1 MISRKPL
8 LLASALSA
16 GLMFSATSD
25 AALEARANG
34 MFYDTVL
41 NVTWLDLSV
50 SDVNWQQAKEWA
62 DTLTHAG
69 LTDWRLPSVSPING
83 TAFHYEESVDG
94 STDWSYNI
102 TSQMSELAHLYY
114 VTLGNNGA
122 YDNQGNYIDGTL
134 SQTSPLQQL
143 QVGLYWSGT
152 DYAPDAQNFAWSFLT
167 DLGLQTDALKTSSG
181 YAIAVHDGDVAP
193 VPLPATVWLFGSIL
207 GGFVGLRRKSAAI

>member
-16 GLMFSATSD
+16 GLVFSASSQ

-41 NVTWLDLSV
+41 NVTWLDVSVADLS
-50 SDVNWQQAKEWA
+50 WQQAMDWA
-62 DTLTHAG
+62 DALTHAG
-69 LTDWRLPSVSPING
+69 LSDWRLPSVSPVNG
-83 TAFHYEESVDG
+83 TAFQYDESVDG
-94 STDWSYNI
+94 SSDWSYNI
-102 TSQMSELAHLYY
+102 NSPASELAHLYY

-134 SQTSPLQQL
+134 SQAGPFSQL
-143 QVGLYWSGT
+143 QAGLYWTGV

-167 DLGLQTDALKTSSG
+167 DFGLQTDALKTGTG

-193 VPLPATVWLFGSIL
+193 VPLPPALWLFGSAL
-207 GGFVGLRRKSAAI
+207 AGLVGFRRKQPTI